1 MKRSAF
7 YFGADGQ
14 FGALAAVGG
23 TMGFY
28 AGNVNV
34 EAFYMKG
41 FGKETV
47 FWNSTGENEQAAPWT
62 EEELKL
68 KFIVGGKAGYGF
80 ILGTRFRM
88 TPQVGCSYVGVEGN
102 NGTSLYALSG
112 TAGLRLEAACTSHI
126 GISLTPEYAFKLAE
140 ADGYKLLSSVLPAM
154 KDWSEG
160 FNCKI
165 GVYFFF

>member
-1 MKRSAF
+1 MTFRGGLTVTVLSA
-7 YFGADGQ
+7 ARC
-14 FGALAAVGG
+14 
-23 TMGFY
+23 TS
-28 AGNVNV
+28 NV

-140 ADGYKLLSSVLPAM
+140 ADGYKLLSSVVPAM